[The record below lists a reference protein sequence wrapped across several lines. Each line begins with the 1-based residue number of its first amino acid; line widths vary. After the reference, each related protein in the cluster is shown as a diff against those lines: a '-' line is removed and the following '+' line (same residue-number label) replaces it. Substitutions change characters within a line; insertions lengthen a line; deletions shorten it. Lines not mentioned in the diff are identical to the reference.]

1 EVLTEDPEKAFCTLA
16 NREDLNPEEGSI
28 HHCLY
33 QFTRNEKLSEN
44 NKLLCDVCTQRH
56 YGPKNIK
63 NEKKYVYTNA
73 KKQMLISLA
82 PPILTLHLKRF
93 QQAGFNLRKVNRH
106 IKFPEVI
113 DLAPFCTVKCK
124 NVAEGN
130 TKVLYSLY
138 GVVEHS
144 GTMRSG
150 HYTAYAKMRNMN
162 NHLSDLVLQGQLPQA
177 LETEPPEGQWFHI
190 SDTHVQAVSASKVLS
205 SQAYLLFY
213 ERLL

>member
-1 EVLTEDPEKAFCTLA
+1 K
-16 NREDLNPEEGSI
+16 
-28 HHCLY
+28 
-33 QFTRNEKLSEN
+33 
-44 NKLLCDVCTQRH
+44 
-56 YGPKNIK
+56 
-63 NEKKYVYTNA
+63 
-73 KKQMLISLA
+73 
-82 PPILTLHLKRF
+82 
-93 QQAGFNLRKVNRH
+93 AGFNLRKVNRH

-113 DLAPFCTVKCK
+113 DLAPFCTAKCK

-150 HYTAYAKMRNMN
+150 HYTAYAKMRSMN
-162 NHLSDLVLQGQLPQA
+162 NHLSDLVLQGQAPQVS
-177 LETEPPEGQWFHI
+177 ETEPVKGQWFHI
-190 SDTHVQAVSASKVLS
+190 SDTRVQAVSASKVLS